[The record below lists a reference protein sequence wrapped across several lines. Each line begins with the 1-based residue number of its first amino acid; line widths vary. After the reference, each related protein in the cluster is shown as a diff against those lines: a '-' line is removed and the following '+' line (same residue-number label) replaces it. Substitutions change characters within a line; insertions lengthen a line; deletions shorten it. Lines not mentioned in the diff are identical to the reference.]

1 MTPTSGKN
9 KVTFKSFGADLVGDL
24 YVPEGFDEAKKYK
37 AIVGASPFPQVKD
50 QIPATYGP
58 EMAARGFIYLGFDYL
73 GMGDSPALPGE
84 FKQSRYMFRLIENT
98 WDAVSY
104 LGTLPFVEE
113 IYGLGVCQG
122 GSIIASAAVTDHR
135 IKKIAMVSGMMAA
148 DDFQWADRDVV
159 NQQIAASNASMQKM
173 YESGEPDYVTPFLLN
188 DEMTKEEFIEVGGN
202 PMVGETYDYY
212 GRDGVKGPIAV
223 PNYTNMHIGD
233 QGMQSLISIGQ
244 AYADKI
250 VQPSL
255 TIYSKSAYTAIC
267 STQFVEK
274 LTNEHEELAFDDFS
288 HVDFYYKPEAV
299 KASTD
304 AVAAFFNRSTD

>member
-1 MTPTSGKN
+1 MALTAGKN
-9 KVTFKSFGADLVGDL
+9 EVTFKSFGVNLAGDL
-24 YVPEGFDEAKKYK
+24 YLPEGFDETRRYK

-50 QIPATYGP
+50 QIPATYGS

-104 LGTLPFVEE
+104 LGTLPFVDE

-122 GSIIASAAVTDHR
+122 GSIIASASVTDHR

-148 DDFQWADRDVV
+148 DDFQWADRDVA
-159 NQQIAASNASMQKM
+159 NQQIAASNASMQKI
-173 YESGEPDYVTPFLLN
+173 YETDEPDYVTPFLLD
-188 DEMTKEEFIEVGGN
+188 DEMSREEFIEVGGN

-212 GRDGVKGPIAV
+212 GRDGVKGPVTV
-223 PNYTNMHIGD
+223 PNYTNLHIGD
-233 QGMQSLISIGQ
+233 QGMQSLISIGE

-304 AVAAFFNRSTD
+304 AVAEFFNR